1 VALFSLCSSSEPRDI
16 RNDFYHDDNNIN
28 IVLSTSLLTHRKMHR
43 QLLQSY
49 ISVFSR
55 NRNETVV
62 MHLIK
67 YYDVAVLIYI
77 SIPLLKVTG
86 IYLFKVTL

>member
-1 VALFSLCSSSEPRDI
+1 
-16 RNDFYHDDNNIN
+16 
-28 IVLSTSLLTHRKMHR
+28 MHR